1 MRSEDYLAVIY
12 KLNEAGIEARLSFIA
27 GNLSVKASTATR
39 VLSRLEREGY
49 VVKRGPVYLLTQKGV
64 EKALKVVYN
73 HRVIEKFLT
82 DILKVDPWEAHNLAH
97 ELEHVDYFAELLDE
111 YLGRPS
117 HCPHG
122 NPVPTRV
129 TEYAVPLSNAG
140 KGTYAIVRIGE
151 LGELIDWGRKLALKA
166 GDLAEVSGFEGNDVV
181 VNMGSRTLRIP
192 LHIAR
197 LIYVKKVV
205 R

>member
-1 MRSEDYLAVIY
+1 MRSEDYLAAIY
-12 KLNEAGIEARLSFIA
+12 RLNEAGVEARLSLIA
-27 GNLSVKASTATR
+27 ENLGVKASTATR

-49 VVKRGPVYLLTQKGV
+49 VLKRGPVYLLTQKGV

-73 HRVIEKFLT
+73 HRIIERFLT
-82 DILKVDPWEAHNLAH
+82 DILKVDLWEAHNLAH
-97 ELEHVDYFAELLDE
+97 ELEHVNYFAELLDE

-129 TEYAVPLSNAG
+129 TEHAIPLSNAG
-140 KGTYAIVRIGE
+140 KGTYTIVRIGE
-151 LGELIDWGRKLALKA
+151 VGELVDWGRRLALRA
-166 GDLAEVSGFEGNDVV
+166 GDLAEISGFEGNDVV
-181 VNMGSRTLRIP
+181 VNMGCRTIRIP

-197 LIYVKKVV
+197 LIYVRKVV
-205 R
+205 K